1 MFITYFYDL
10 QLRMKCSNSTTTPKD
25 PEKALKYS
33 DLFVLLLLLSLSF
46 HHLFSLGEQD
56 LSYEIKIIIN

>member
-33 DLFVLLLLLSLSF
+33 
-46 HHLFSLGEQD
+46 
-56 LSYEIKIIIN
+56 